1 MTNDHSRDPVRLA
14 QSAADRLQAHD
25 YPRAEFLIN
34 QALALDPNCCAA
46 LNTLGLL
53 LLRTGREAQGLDAW
67 RRAIALHPTDPN
79 AGFALASAHYSGGRF
94 DEAWATLVE
103 LFAKAKFTSNAEIEV
118 RTRAY
123 TLCHQTQEAFA
134 ARNHEAARQAVNALR
149 QSVEALTGCAVL
161 VRSEELPHGRQA
173 KIAWEAGTREHVIRL
188 SPSYPRLL
196 QPHLLADQ
204 LNRMQMGA
212 QARKAGKT
220 SIFTVPSP
228 APEPLFTSLLCMD
241 RRYIRRLCAQ
251 GSDPAAIALEARD
264 ELLKLIGH
272 LYSCPIDLVVESRI
286 HDRLPD
292 LAPAQFLA
300 MARYLCDSPDP
311 ADGLNKEHI
320 TPPNLI
326 RIGAALN
333 SLLARLHDSLFG
345 GTSPFPLLYLGT
357 EIEPLVL
364 QLWACWQAAAPS
376 LGPGDERRLI
386 DAFADLVGLRE
397 TYEWT
402 FLVPADP
409 ESPKP

>member
-1 MTNDHSRDPVRLA
+1 MTNQNPRDAVALA
-14 QSAADRLQAHD
+14 IKAGRCLEEND
-25 YPRAEFLIN
+25 YTGAERFVD
-34 QALALDPNCCAA
+34 QALAIDPDCCLA
-46 LNTLGLL
+46 LNNRGRL
-53 LLRTGREAQGLDAW
+53 LLRTDRELQGLDAY
-67 RRAIALHPTDPN
+67 RRAIALHPADPN
-79 AGFALASAHYSGGRF
+79 AGFNLASAHYSGGRF
-94 DEAWATLVE
+94 DEAWAALVQ
-103 LFAKAKFTSNAEIEV
+103 LFAKARFASHAELEV

-134 ARNHEAARQAVNALR
+134 ARNHEAARQAVDALR
-149 QSVEALTGCAVL
+149 RSVEALTDCPIL
-161 VRSEELPHGRQA
+161 VRPEELPHGRQA

-204 LNRMQMGA
+204 LTRMQMGA

-228 APEPLFTSLLCMD
+228 APEPLFTSLLRMD
-241 RRYIRRLCAQ
+241 RRYIRRLCAR
-251 GSDPAAIALEARD
+251 GADPAAVALEARD
-264 ELLKLIGH
+264 GLLRLIAH
-272 LYSCPIDLVVESRI
+272 LYSCPIDLIVESRI

-300 MARYLCDSPDP
+300 MARYLSDSPDP
-311 ADGLNKEHI
+311 ADGLNHQHI

-333 SLLARLHDSLFG
+333 SLLARLHGSLFA

-357 EIEPLVL
+357 EVEPLAS
-364 QLWACWQAAAPS
+364 QLWTRWEAAAPS

-386 DAFADLVGLRE
+386 DAFADLVGLRK

-402 FLVPADP
+402 FVVPGEQEP
-409 ESPKP
+409 PNP